1 MEIEV
6 EEINKPKLIKENIST
21 LEHSAYQNLKIEQD
35 NTKETNDDITK
46 AFIKFI
52 KEYRNGNIFKYR

>member
-1 MEIEV
+1 MSTIKN
-6 EEINKPKLIKENIST
+6 EEITETIS
-21 LEHSAYQNLKIEQD
+21 IEQD

>member
-1 MEIEV
+1 MDDYNAATI
-6 EEINKPKLIKENIST
+6 T
-21 LEHSAYQNLKIEQD
+21 SAYQNLKIEQD

-52 KEYRNGNIFKYR
+52 KVYRNGNVFKYR